1 MVHKVIYARDYH
13 YNLLMDESSGLS
25 NLCVYSLLMYP
36 KYCTLTNFSEN
47 FENPPYCT
55 YVDMSALMT
64 FIDPCNEASR
74 IKWWEEATNKGEK
87 ARVVEAV
94 SSWRK
99 TFMIR
104 RTKDILQN
112 KLPPRIRETID
123 VGSMPCELAIYE
135 AYEYNF
141 LNALNQLQEEME
153 DGSPESRRRMKE
165 LFDIMMACIAC
176 MRMSLVH
183 PMLPGGRELTIQFS
197 PTRRHLL
204 KREERPK
211 HCVFCSEKYPS
222 EVAKI
227 FADIKAGRRDMWDE
241 EIQDM
246 RTLGLDGHVRAEM
259 DLDDDELDDE
269 DLLEDKGGGMADK
282 KKGPLIELSADIC
295 QASGSDCCHFGHEK
309 CLKLFLEGEGEP
321 EGGSE
326 SDEIAADPG
335 KKESSDTIAEKKLL
349 DCPRQCPRCS
359 DLKSRLR
366 IIDPTNPDGKPPHAT
381 YCEEIS
387 TTIDSTF
394 KGFTASAK
402 IEEAVKWFQKSVP
415 KSEKAIIL
423 SFFKGSLDL
432 MEGILSTELGLE
444 CVRYDG
450 DVDKEVRAK
459 DLERFKKSESC
470 RVLLA
475 TVQSGGTGLNITEAN
490 NVLFLGESYAIR
502 GTFRLDF

>member
-1 MVHKVIYARDYH
+1 MAHKVIHARGSEKFCLYFC
-13 YNLLMDESSGLS
+13 S
-25 NLCVYSLLMYP
+25 C
-36 KYCTLTNFSEN
+36 LTIFSKT
-47 FENPPYCT
+47 FANPPT

-87 ARVVEAV
+87 VRVVEAV

-112 KLPPRIRETID
+112 KLPPRIREMID

-222 EVAKI
+222 DIAKI
-227 FADIKAGRRDMWDE
+227 FADIKAGRRDMRDE

-246 RTLGLDGHVRAEM
+246 RMLGLDAHVRAEM

-269 DLLEDKGGGMADK
+269 DLLEEEGGGMVDK
-282 KKGPLIELSADIC
+282 KKGPLVELSADIC
-295 QASGSDCCHFGHEK
+295 QANGSDCCHFGHEE
-309 CLKLFLEGEGEP
+309 CLKLFLDGEGEP
-321 EGGSE
+321 EDVAGG
-326 SDEIAADPG
+326 DGMAANFG
-335 KKESSDTIAEKKLL
+335 EKESSDTKKEKKLL
-349 DCPRQCPRCS
+349 ECPRQCPRCS

-366 IIDPTNPDGKPPHAT
+366 IIDPTHPDGKPPHAT
-381 YCEEIS
+381 YCEAIS

-394 KGFTASAK
+394 KGFIASAK

-432 MEGILSTELGLE
+432 IEGILSIELGLE

-459 DLERFKKSESC
+459 DLARFKKSESC

-490 NVLFLGESYAIR
+490 NVLFLGESYAIIIE
-502 GTFRLDF
+502 GLFGSIFDFSP